1 VLGAY
6 GLHQKNF
13 VLFLTAVL
21 VAAAS
26 TIAVFVATSATSATS
41 DAADA

>member
-1 VLGAY
+1 VLGAA
-6 GLHQKNF
+6 GLHQRHF

-26 TIAVFVATSATSATS
+26 TIAVFVATSATS

>member
-13 VLFLTAVL
+13 VLFLAAVL

-26 TIAVFVATSATSATS
+26 TIAVFVATSVTS